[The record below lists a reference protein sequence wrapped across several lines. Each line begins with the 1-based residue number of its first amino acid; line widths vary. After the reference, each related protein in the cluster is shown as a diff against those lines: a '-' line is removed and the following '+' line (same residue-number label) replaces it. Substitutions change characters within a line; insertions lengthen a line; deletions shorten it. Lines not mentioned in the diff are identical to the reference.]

1 MVAQT
6 PDARGYAGAMPT
18 TREKIFVAAR
28 MLFAENGYAGTPV
41 RDIATAAGVDPALVI
56 RHFTSKEQLFLE
68 TMRLDELPQP
78 LLHEPLDQLGERF
91 IDFVL
96 DPDDQV
102 RGVFLALVRASDS
115 EGVESHLRERH
126 DEWFVAPLLS
136 RLDGPD
142 AELRARL
149 AAALV
154 GGLLYALWVVGDEAL
169 LAADRSHLVHHY
181 GGLLQL
187 LITPN

>member
-1 MVAQT
+1 MGPTLA
-6 PDARGYAGAMPT
+6 GYAGAMPT
-18 TREKIFVAAR
+18 TREKIFDAAR
-28 MLFAENGYAGTPV
+28 ILFAEKGYAGTPV

-68 TMRLDELPQP
+68 TMHLDELPQP
-78 LLHEPLDQLGERF
+78 LTEEPLETLGERF
-91 IDFVL
+91 LEFML

-115 EGVESHLRERH
+115 EGIESHLRERH
-126 DEWFVAPLLS
+126 EHWFVEPLLS
-136 RLDGPD
+136 RLEGPD

-154 GGLLYALWVVGDEAL
+154 GGLLYSLWIVGDEEL
-169 LAADRSHLVHHY
+169 LAADRSQLVHYY
-181 GGLLQL
+181 GGLLQSL
-187 LITPN
+187 LTPG